1 MKNLKR
7 YILAGLC
14 GLGVVLML
22 GFGINAMDVKADP
35 FVSVRRNYTD
45 ESRNKALTTLI
56 QDYYN
61 AYDEGNL
68 LALNKVAY
76 PFSDSEISYIELM
89 SKNIDSREIREIYSK
104 KGIDKG
110 SYFVSV
116 VNDINFSGMEKSA
129 PGLDFFYVET
139 DEEDGSLYINNLYST
154 YNLNNSENQTD
165 PYITSLITEF
175 EQQPDVIRLQARVQS
190 EFNESMEKDET
201 LKTFFDETLQTEVSE
216 WASTYHQKVLDQKAE
231 EERKAKE
238 EAEAKAAAEE
248 AAKKEAEEKAAAEQA
263 AAQQAA
269 EQAAAQQAAEQAA
282 AQQAAA
288 QQAAQQTAQQNAS
301 SGTIVNFKTINV
313 RAAADTA
320 SQNIARL
327 ECGTVLNKIR
337 DEANGEWTVINL
349 NSREGFIRSEFVT
362 SITNNAARDVTLTRT
377 VNVRDEMS
385 ENGQKVAVAQSGT
398 AVKVECDYAN
408 GWSRVSYG
416 NNIRGYAKT
425 EYLG

>member
-7 YILAGLC
+7 YMLAGLC
-14 GLGVVLML
+14 GLGIVFMF
-22 GFGINAMDVKADP
+22 GFGINAMEVKADP
-35 FVSVRRNYTD
+35 AASIRRSYTN
-45 ESRNKALTTLI
+45 ESRNTALNKLI
-56 QDYYN
+56 QDYYD

-104 KGIDKG
+104 KGAEKG

-129 PGLDFFYVET
+129 PGLDFFYVQT
-139 DEEDGSLYINNLYST
+139 DEDGSLYINNLYST
-154 YNLNNSENQTD
+154 YNLNNSENPVD
-165 PYITSLITEF
+165 PELTSLIGQF
-175 EQQPDVIRLQARVQS
+175 EQQADVLQLQARVQT
-190 EFNESMEKDET
+190 EFNEAMEGDAI
-201 LKTFFDETLQTEVSE
+201 LKNFFDETLQSEVSE
-216 WASTYHQKVLDQKAE
+216 WATAYHQKVLDKKAE
-231 EERKAKE
+231 EEKKAKE

-248 AAKKEAEEKAAAEQA
+248 AARKEAEEKAAAEQA

-269 EQAAAQQAAEQAA
+269 EQAAAQQAAQQAA

-288 QQAAQQTAQQNAS
+288 QQAAEQAAAQQNAS
-301 SGTIVNFKTINV
+301 SGSIVNFKTINV
-313 RAAADTA
+313 RAAADAA

-327 ECGTVLNKIR
+327 ECGTVLTKIR
-337 DEANGEWTVINL
+337 DEANGEWTVISL
-349 NSREGFIRSEFVT
+349 NGREGFIKTEFVT
-362 SITNNAARDVTLTRT
+362 TISNQTPRDITLTRT

-385 ENGQKVAVAQSGT
+385 ENGQKVAVAQMGT

>member
-1 MKNLKR
+1 MKNIKR
-7 YILAGLC
+7 YILAACC
-14 GLGVVLML
+14 GLGIVFML

-35 FVSVRRNYTD
+35 FVAVRRNYTN
-45 ESRNKALTTLI
+45 EARNTALNTLI
-56 QDYYN
+56 QDYYD

-116 VNDINFSGMEKSA
+116 VNDINFSGMDKSA

-139 DEEDGSLYINNLYST
+139 DEDGSLYINNLYST
-154 YNLNNSENQTD
+154 YNLNNSENQVD
-165 PYITSLITEF
+165 PYVTSLIEEF
-175 EQQPDVIRLQARVQS
+175 EQQPDVLRLQARVQT
-190 EFNESMEKDET
+190 EFNETMENDES
-201 LKTFFDETLQTEVSE
+201 LKTFFDETLQSEVSE
-216 WASTYHQKVLDQKAE
+216 WAQAYHQKTLDQKAE

-238 EAEAKAAAEE
+238 EAEAKKAAEE
-248 AAKKEAEEKAAAEQA
+248 AEKKAAEEKAKADAEAQA
-263 AAQQAA
+263 AA
-269 EQAAAQQAAEQAA
+269 QAAEQAA

-288 QQAAQQTAQQNAS
+288 QAAAQAAQQNAA
-301 SGTIVNFKTINV
+301 SGSLVNFKTINV
-313 RAAADTA
+313 RAAADAA

-327 ECGTVLNKIR
+327 ECGTVLTKIR
-337 DEANGEWTVINL
+337 DEGNEWTVINL
-349 NSREGFIRSEFVT
+349 NGREGFIRTEFVT
-362 SITNNAARDVTLTRT
+362 TISNQASRDVTLTRT
-377 VNVRDEMS
+377 VNIRDEMS
-385 ENGQKVAVAQSGT
+385 ENGQKVAVAQTGT

-416 NNIRGYAKT
+416 NIKGYAKT

>member
-14 GLGVVLML
+14 GLGIIFML
-22 GFGINAMDVKADP
+22 GFGINAMDVQADP
-35 FVSVRRNYTD
+35 VAAVRRNYTN
-45 ESRNKALTTLI
+45 ESGNTALKTLI
-56 QDYYN
+56 QDYYD

-89 SKNIDSREIREIYSK
+89 SKNIDSRSIREIYSK
-104 KGIDKG
+104 KGADKG

-139 DEEDGSLYINNLYST
+139 DEDGSLYINNLYST
-154 YNLNNSENQTD
+154 YNLNNAENPVDTE
-165 PYITSLITEF
+165 ITSLIGEF
-175 EQQPDVIRLQARVQS
+175 EQQTDVLKLQAKVQT
-190 EFNESMEKDET
+190 EFNEAMEEDAI
-201 LKTFFDETLQTEVSE
+201 LKNFFDETLQTKVSE
-216 WASTYHQKVLDQKAE
+216 WATAYHQKVLDKKAE
-231 EERKAKE
+231 EEKKAKE

-248 AAKKEAEEKAAAEQA
+248 AAKKEAEEKAAAEA
-263 AAQQAA
+263 AAA
-269 EQAAAQQAAEQAA
+269 EQAAAEATAAQAAAEQAA
-282 AQQAAA
+282 AAA
-288 QQAAQQTAQQNAS
+288 QNTS
-301 SGTIVNFKTINV
+301 SGSFVNFKTINV

-337 DEANGEWTVINL
+337 DEGDWTVINI
-349 NSREGFIRSEFVT
+349 NSREGFIKKEFVT
-362 SITNNAARDVTLTRT
+362 TISNSAARDVTLTRT

-385 ENGQKVAVAQSGT
+385 ENGQKVAVAQAGT

-416 NNIRGYAKT
+416 NNIKGYAKT

>member
-1 MKNLKR
+1 
-7 YILAGLC
+7 
-14 GLGVVLML
+14 
-22 GFGINAMDVKADP
+22 
-35 FVSVRRNYTD
+35 
-45 ESRNKALTTLI
+45 
-56 QDYYN
+56 
-61 AYDEGNL
+61 
-68 LALNKVAY
+68 
-76 PFSDSEISYIELM
+76 M

-165 PYITSLITEF
+165 PYITSLISEF
-175 EQQPDVIRLQARVQS
+175 EQQPDVIRLQARLQS
-190 EFNESMEKDET
+190 EFNDSMEKDET
-201 LKTFFDETLQTEVSE
+201 LKTFFDETLQAEVSE

-269 EQAAAQQAAEQAA
+269 EQAAQQAAEQ
-282 AQQAAA
+282 AA

-301 SGTIVNFKTINV
+301 SGTLVNFKTINV

-349 NSREGFIRSEFVT
+349 NGREGFIRSEFVT
-362 SITNNAARDVTLTRT
+362 SITNSTARDVTLTRT

-416 NNIRGYAKT
+416 NNIKGYAKT

>member
-1 MKNLKR
+1 MKNIKR
-7 YILAGLC
+7 YILAACC
-14 GLGVVLML
+14 GLGIVFML

-35 FVSVRRNYTD
+35 FVSVRRNYTN
-45 ESRNKALTTLI
+45 ESRNTALNTLI
-56 QDYYN
+56 QDYYD

-116 VNDINFSGMEKSA
+116 VNDINFSGMDKST

-154 YNLNNSENQTD
+154 YNLNNSENQVD
-165 PYITSLITEF
+165 PYVTSLIEEF
-175 EQQPDVIRLQARVQS
+175 EQQPDVLRLQARVQA
-190 EFNESMEKDET
+190 EFNDAMENDQA
-201 LKTFFDETLQTEVSE
+201 LKTFFDETLQTEVSD
-216 WASTYHQKVLDQKAE
+216 WAKAYHQKTLDQKAE

-238 EAEAKAAAEE
+238 EAEAKKAAEE
-248 AAKKEAEEKAAAEQA
+248 AEKKAAEEKAKADAEAQAAAQAAEQA
-263 AAQQAA
+263 AAQQAAQQAA
-269 EQAAAQQAAEQAA
+269 EQAAAQA
-282 AQQAAA
+282 
-288 QQAAQQTAQQNAS
+288 AQQNAS
-301 SGTIVNFKTINV
+301 SGSLVNFKTINV

-320 SQNIARL
+320 SQNIGRL
-327 ECGTVLNKIR
+327 ECGTVLTKIR
-337 DEANGEWTVINL
+337 DEGNGEWTVISL
-349 NSREGFIRSEFVT
+349 NGREGFIRSEFVT
-362 SITNNAARDVTLTRT
+362 TISNQTPRDITLTRT
-377 VNVRDEMS
+377 VNIRDEMS
-385 ENGQKVAVAQSGT
+385 ENGQKVAVAQTGT

-416 NNIRGYAKT
+416 NIKGYAKT